1 MKIDIKVIEKLSAL
15 SKLKFSKNETDL
27 ISEDL
32 SKMLD
37 FINQL
42 KEVDTVGVV
51 PLIHMNEEIN
61 NWREDEFD
69 KMLDQIKALEN
80 SPVNDAKISITL
92 KSWIKISSAP

>member
-42 KEVDTVGVV
+42 KEVDTAGLE

-80 SPVNDAKISITL
+80 SPVNDGTYFKIPKVL
-92 KSWIKISSAP
+92 DKN